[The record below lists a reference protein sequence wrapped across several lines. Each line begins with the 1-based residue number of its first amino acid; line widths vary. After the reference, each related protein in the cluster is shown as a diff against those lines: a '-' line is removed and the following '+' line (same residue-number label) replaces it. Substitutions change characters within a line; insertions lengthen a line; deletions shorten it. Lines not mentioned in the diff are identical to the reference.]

1 MGKALDVVNRFYDV
15 TDNKKGKGMR
25 GLLADGMS
33 FTGPLMQAHS
43 ADEYV
48 AMSEKFLQFH
58 RSTRMLKQFEN
69 GDHVCSIYEMTLST
83 PAGGTLLVPI
93 ADWIRVSNGRIA
105 EQTIYYDARDF
116 AKAFGM

>member
-1 MGKALDVVNRFYDV
+1 MGKALDTVNKFYDV

-25 GLLADGMS
+25 ELLADGMT
-33 FTGPLMQAHS
+33 FRGPLMQAGS

-58 RSTRMLKQFEN
+58 KGTKMLKQFEN
-69 GDHVCSIYEMTLST
+69 GDDVCSIYEMTLNT
-83 PAGGTLLVPI
+83 PAGGTLIVPI
-93 ADWIRVSNGRIA
+93 ADWIRVSTGRIV
-105 EQTIYYDARDF
+105 EQTIYYDPRDF